1 MCTTAALEL
10 APKAQV
16 LEGCGIKGHFE
27 IQSLRNGVSRG
38 FQEVFSIADAIN
50 EVKDKLKV
58 FMQNRPCDMQNFD
71 L

>member
-1 MCTTAALEL
+1 MEL

-27 IQSLRNGVSRG
+27 FRVSEVSRG
-38 FQEVFSIADAIN
+38 FQEVFSIADTIN

-58 FMQNRPCDMQNFD
+58 FVQNCPCDMQNFD